1 MTRNS
6 FVKRFQ
12 RNTAGRDF
20 AVGDIHGCFSKLES
34 ALAVLGFDE
43 SRDRLFSV
51 GDLVDRGPESERVL
65 EWLDK
70 TWFHPVQGNHED
82 MAVRFTHGTSE
93 AQHYLM
99 NGGSWLVCKT
109 PQEQTPFADALVM
122 LPYAIE
128 VETGG
133 GIVGIVHADVSG
145 PTWGGMIEAFQSVT
159 SNNKL
164 RAITN
169 DCLWN
174 RDRIQNEDLSGILD
188 VRAVIVGHTLLHRP
202 AILGNVYHIDTAGW
216 TRDGYFTFIEL
227 DTLETIPPKAE
238 RLYWEEDN
246 G

>member
-1 MTRNS
+1 MKGC

-12 RNTAGRDF
+12 RNASGRDF
-20 AVGDIHGCFSKLES
+20 AVGDVHGCFSKLEA
-34 ALAVLGFDE
+34 ALAAIGFDE

-70 TWFHPVQGNHED
+70 PWFHPVQGNHED
-82 MAVRFTHGTSE
+82 MAVRFTHGTRE
-93 AQHYLM
+93 ADHYLM

-109 PQEQTPFADALVM
+109 PCEQQPFADALVM

-128 VETGG
+128 VETGTG
-133 GIVGIVHADVSG
+133 TIGIVHADVSG
-145 PTWGGMIEAFQSVT
+145 PTWNGMIEAFSSVT

-164 RAITN
+164 KAITN
-169 DCLWN
+169 DCLWC
-174 RDRIQNEDLSGILD
+174 RDRIQAEDLSGVPD
-188 VRAVIVGHTLLHRP
+188 VRAVIVGHTPLRRP

-227 DTLETIPPKAE
+227 ETLDVIPPKAE
-238 RLYWEEDN
+238 RLFWEGD
-246 G
+246 